1 MDEDI
6 KKAVAAD
13 TEIDTA
19 DVDDSVGD
27 DQVVPSQMDD
37 AAEFVGPLPYEA
49 DGDYAQPVVDEP
61 DPVKHQQQLRDE
73 IERSSFMLEELEAEL
88 KAVES
93 EYAAV
98 AERGPQYE
106 ALAKLCGSLE
116 ALDVQGAANLFWG
129 DDASGDETRER
140 IRHAE
145 GRIEEFEN
153 ELAVLRGQRD
163 SLAGRIGNQHL
174 VLEHLD
180 YSLSE
185 VLEEEELRQAEW
197 LIEREES
204 DVPFKRRIVMPW
216 NRGGEEDRRFHRS
229 LAATAFAT
237 LVIGFAIPFVDLPIP
252 EREQLIEVPE
262 RVARLVELNKPKPV
276 EAPAPVAP
284 EPEPEPDP
292 VEPEDQ
298 PEELVAEEVVPELSE
313 EPAAQ
318 VAEAPQP
325 ASTREQ
331 VQQKGIL
338 AFRESFAGRS
348 QSRSRPRLGSQA
360 QISSAGAEAVGRQ
373 TRSMVAS
380 SATESSGGINLAELS
395 RDVGGGAGGGAIEGV
410 QVTQVASTIGGNG
423 SAERPLAGGPSAGRT
438 DEEIQI
444 VFDRYKASLY
454 RLYNREL
461 RKDPTLRG
469 QVVLRLTIE
478 PDGTVSFCQL
488 ESSDMDAPTLADQIV
503 TRVSGFDFG
512 AKEDILA
519 VTIVYPIDF
528 LPAA

>member
-1 MDEDI
+1 MSEDL
-6 KKAVAAD
+6 AS
-13 TEIDTA
+13 TSRP
-19 DVDDSVGD
+19 DSTV
-27 DQVVPSQMDD
+27 
-37 AAEFVGPLPYEA
+37 EFVGPLPYEA
-49 DGDYAQPVVDEP
+49 HAEHEQRVESEQELL
-61 DPVKHQQQLRDE
+61 KNQQQLREE
-73 IERSSFMLEELEAEL
+73 IERSSFMLEELETEL
-88 KAVES
+88 RAVES

-98 AERGPQYE
+98 ADRGPQYE
-106 ALAKLCGSLE
+106 ALARLCSSLE
-116 ALDVQGAANLFWG
+116 ALEDQGAAGLFWG
-129 DDASGDETRER
+129 EDARGDETRER
-140 IRHAE
+140 LTHAE
-145 GRIEEFEN
+145 HRIQDFEN
-153 ELAVLRGQRD
+153 ELAVLRGQRE

-185 VLEEEELRQAEW
+185 TLEAEELRQAEW
-197 LIEREES
+197 LIERDES
-204 DVPFKRRIVMPW
+204 DVPFKRRVVMPW

-229 LAATAFAT
+229 LVATAVAA

-276 EAPAPVAP
+276 ETPAPAA
-284 EPEPEPDP
+284 PEPEPDP
-292 VEPEDQ
+292 IEPEDP
-298 PEELVAEEVVPELSE
+298 PEELVAEEVVPELSD

-331 VQQKGIL
+331 VKQKGIL
-338 AFRESFAGRS
+338 AFRDSFAGRS

-488 ESSDMDAPTLADQIV
+488 ESSDMDAPTLSDQII